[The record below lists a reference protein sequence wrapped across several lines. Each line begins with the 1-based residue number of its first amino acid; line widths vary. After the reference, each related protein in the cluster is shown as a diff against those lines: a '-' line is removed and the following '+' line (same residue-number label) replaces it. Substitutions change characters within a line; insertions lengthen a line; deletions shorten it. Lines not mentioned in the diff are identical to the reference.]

1 MIELPESH
9 SLAGQLNK
17 TIAGKTIMNVYT
29 LTTPHKFAWFFGDPA
44 AYHDRLTGKKID
56 GAGALGGLI
65 EIQAQ
70 EMRIVVG
77 DGVNIRYFASDQ
89 LVPSRH
95 QLLIEFTDFS
105 ALVCIVQMYGGLLA
119 FREGENDNPYYLVAR
134 AKPDPLSDAFDR
146 AYFDAIYS
154 PEDQKLSL
162 KAFLAT
168 KQRIPGLGN
177 GVLQDILFHAGLHPK
192 TKMNAMSKDDFDTL
206 YHAVKGTLASMAA
219 GGGRDTEKDLFGCS
233 GNYQTVLSSKSK
245 GTPCKVCGSTIVQ
258 EAYLGGNIYTCP
270 TCQLYKK

>member
-9 SLAGQLNK
+9 SIARQLND

-29 LTTPHKFAWFFGDPA
+29 QTTPHKFAWFFGDPA
-44 AYHDRLTGKKID
+44 AYHERLTGKKID
-56 GAGALGGLI
+56 GARALGGLI
-65 EIQAQ
+65 EIQAHD
-70 EMRIVVG
+70 MRIVVS
-77 DGVNIRYFASDQ
+77 DGVNVRYFAKGQ
-89 LVPSRH
+89 QVPPRH
-95 QLLIEFTDFS
+95 QLLVEFTDFS
-105 ALVCIVQMYGGLLA
+105 SLVCTVQMYGGLMA

-134 AKPDPLSDAFDR
+134 SKPDPLSDAFDR
-146 AYFDAIYS
+146 AYFAVLYS
-154 PEDQKLSL
+154 PEDEKLSL

-192 TKMNAMSKDDFDTL
+192 SKMKALTKDDFDTL

-233 GNYQTVLSSKSK
+233 GKYQTVLSSKSK
-245 GTPCKVCGSTIVQ
+245 GAPCKVCGTTIIQ

-270 TCQLYKK
+270 TCQRLRK